1 MPVTVETIDE
11 LAARWVVR
19 IDAGNLSAEEQRELD
34 AWLGTDTR
42 HLGAYV
48 RARAQWIDLDRLA
61 ALYGPVHAQ
70 RRSPSR
76 ESQSVASFFIR
87 RRLVAAAVA
96 GIGILG
102 GTLPWTILR
111 RGREGYSSGIGE
123 VRRIALADGSSV
135 VLNTNS
141 EVIVELTPQ
150 RRDIR
155 LVQGEALFEVAHE
168 KSRPFVVQA
177 HDTAVR
183 AVGTAF
189 AVRLEGTQVDV
200 TVTEGVVEVAELKS
214 LSAVDSRT
222 MPAAPVGGVR
232 RVVAHER
239 AIMAPAGPPVV
250 QPMAPAEA
258 QRRLAW
264 KDGMVSFEGE
274 PLRMA
279 VAEFNRHNR
288 RQIVIDDPSLAS
300 VPVVGVFRTTDID
313 GFIAAAAVALNT
325 RATVDGDLIRLR
337 YASLPK

>member
-1 MPVTVETIDE
+1 
-11 LAARWVVR
+11 
-19 IDAGNLSAEEQRELD
+19 
-34 AWLGTDTR
+34 
-42 HLGAYV
+42 
-48 RARAQWIDLDRLA
+48 
-61 ALYGPVHAQ
+61 
-70 RRSPSR
+70 
-76 ESQSVASFFIR
+76 
-87 RRLVAAAVA
+87 
-96 GIGILG
+96 
-102 GTLPWTILR
+102 
-111 RGREGYSSGIGE
+111 

-135 VLNTNS
+135 VLNTHS
-141 EVIVELTPQ
+141 EVIVELTPK

-155 LVQGEALFEVAHE
+155 LVQGEALFEVAHD

-200 TVTEGVVEVAELKS
+200 TVTEGVVEVAELK
-214 LSAVDSRT
+214 LAVVSRS

-232 RVVAHER
+232 RVAAHER
-239 AIMAPAGPPVV
+239 AIIAPAGPPVV

-300 VPVVGVFRTTDID
+300 VPVVGVFRATDIE

-337 YASLPK
+337 YAPLPK

>member
-1 MPVTVETIDE
+1 MPVTMETIDE

-19 IDAGNLSAEEQRELD
+19 VDVDNLSTDEQRELD
-34 AWLGTDTR
+34 VWLGADTR
-42 HLGAYV
+42 HRGAYV

-70 RRSPSR
+70 RRSPPR
-76 ESQSVASFFIR
+76 ESQSVASSFTR
-87 RRLVAAAVA
+87 RRLLAAAVA
-96 GIGILG
+96 GIGALG
-102 GTLPWTILR
+102 GTLSWTLLR

-141 EVIVELTPQ
+141 EVIVSLTPQ
-150 RRDIR
+150 LRSIR
-155 LVQGEALFEVAHE
+155 LVQGEALFEVAHDR
-168 KSRPFVVQA
+168 SRPFVVEA
-177 HDTAVR
+177 HDTGVR

-200 TVTEGVVEVAELKS
+200 TVTEGVVEVAELES
-214 LSAVDSRT
+214 LSAVDVGA
-222 MPAAPVGGVR
+222 MPAAGVGGVR

-239 AIMAPAGPPVV
+239 AVIAPAGPPVV
-250 QPMAPAEA
+250 QPIAPDEA

-264 KDGMVSFEGE
+264 RDGMVSFEGE
-274 PLRMA
+274 SLGAA
-279 VAEFNRHNR
+279 VAEINRHNR

-300 VPVVGVFRTTDID
+300 VPVVGVFRTTDIE
-313 GFIAAAAVALNT
+313 GFIAAAVAALNT
-325 RATVDGDLIRLR
+325 RATADGDFIRLR

>member
-19 IDAGNLSAEEQRELD
+19 TDAGNLSAEEQRELD
-34 AWLGTDTR
+34 AWLGADAR

-61 ALYGPVHAQ
+61 TLYGPVHAQ
-70 RRSPSR
+70 RHPRSR
-76 ESQSVASFFIR
+76 EAQSAASFFAR
-87 RRLVAAAVA
+87 RRLLAAAIA
-96 GIGILG
+96 GVGVLG
-102 GTLPWTILR
+102 GALSWTILR
-111 RGREGYSSGIGE
+111 RGRECYSSGIGE

-141 EVIVELTPQ
+141 EVVVELTPQ

-155 LVQGEALFEVAHE
+155 LVQGEALFEVAHDQ
-168 KSRPFVVQA
+168 SRPFVVLA
-177 HDTAVR
+177 HDTSVR

-214 LSAVDSRT
+214 QSAVVSGAV
-222 MPAAPVGGVR
+222 PAAPVGDVR

-239 AIMAPAGPPVV
+239 AIIARAGPTVV
-250 QPMAPAEA
+250 QPMAPDEA

-264 KDGMVSFEGE
+264 RDGMVSFEGE
-274 PLRMA
+274 SLRMA
-279 VAEFNRHNR
+279 VAEMNRHNR
-288 RQIVIDDPSLAS
+288 RQIVIDDPALAS
-300 VPVVGVFRTTDID
+300 VPVVGVFRTTDIES
-313 GFIAAAAVALNT
+313 FVAAAAAALNT